1 MSEQQQTADVIAID
15 GPSGS
20 GKGTISRLLANKL
33 GWHFLDSGAL
43 YRLVGLAARNHAIAF
58 DDAEALATLAAHLDV
73 EFVADEDAA
82 ETRIF
87 LEGEEV
93 SAAIRSEEAGS
104 DASRVAA
111 VQAVRDALFD
121 RQRAFLR
128 PPGLIA
134 DGRDMGTVVFP
145 DARLK
150 IFLTASLEERARRR
164 YKQLKEKGLG
174 ANLSALLDELA
185 KRDERDK
192 NRSAA
197 PLVPAAD
204 AVVIDTSEMDIEEV
218 VAEVYA
224 KWQHICEE

>member
-1 MSEQQQTADVIAID
+1 MTEQVAEVITID

-43 YRLVGLAARNHAIAF
+43 YRLVGLASRRHAIDF
-58 DDAEALATLAAHLDV
+58 EDKQGLATLAAHLDV
-73 EFVADEDAA
+73 EFVSDDEGW

-87 LEGEEV
+87 LEGEDV
-93 SAAIRSEEAGS
+93 TNGIRSEECGN

-111 VQAVRDALFD
+111 VQVVRDALFE

-134 DGRDMGTVVFP
+134 DGRDMGTVIFP
-145 DARLK
+145 TARLK
-150 IFLTASLEERARRR
+150 IFLTASLEERASRR
-164 YKQLKEKGLG
+164 YKQLKEKGLN
-174 ANLSALLDELA
+174 ANLAALLDELA
-185 KRDERDK
+185 IRDERDK
-192 NRSAA
+192 SRSAA
-197 PLVPAAD
+197 PLVAAKD
-204 AVVIDTSEMDIEEV
+204 AVTIDTSNSGIDEV

-224 KWQHICEE
+224 LWLRVNE

>member
-1 MSEQQQTADVIAID
+1 MTEEGAEVITID

-43 YRLVGLAARNHAIAF
+43 YRLVGLAARRHTIDFA
-58 DDAEALATLAAHLDV
+58 DEQGLATLAAHLDV
-73 EFVADEDAA
+73 EFVSDDEGL
-82 ETRIF
+82 ETRIY
-87 LEGEEV
+87 LEGEDV
-93 SAAIRSEEAGS
+93 TAVIRSEECGN

-111 VQAVRDALFD
+111 VQAVRDALFE

-128 PPGLIA
+128 PPGLVA
-134 DGRDMGTVVFP
+134 DGRDMGTVIFP
-145 DARLK
+145 VARLK
-150 IFLTASLEERARRR
+150 IFLTASLEERASRR
-164 YKQLKEKGLG
+164 YKQLKEKGLD

-197 PLVPAAD
+197 PLVAAND
-204 AVVIDTSEMDIEEV
+204 AVTIDTSDLCIDEV
-218 VAEVYA
+218 VAEVYSLWLRA
-224 KWQHICEE
+224 NE